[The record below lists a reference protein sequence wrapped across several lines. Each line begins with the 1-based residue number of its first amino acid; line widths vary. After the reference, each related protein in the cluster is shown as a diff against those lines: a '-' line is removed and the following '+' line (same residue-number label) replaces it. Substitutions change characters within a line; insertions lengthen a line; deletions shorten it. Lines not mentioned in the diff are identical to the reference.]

1 MTDIKV
7 GYCLM
12 SDSRRVRKMDS
23 KATTMKVELESF
35 INKGLREG
43 WAGWPTKTKENI
55 VQQELVFVTARRGVL
70 PMQRGAY

>member
-1 MTDIKV
+1 
-7 GYCLM
+7 
-12 SDSRRVRKMDS
+12 MDS

-55 VQQELVFVTARRGVL
+55 VQQGLVFVTVRREVL
-70 PMQRGAY
+70 PMQRCAYQRGLCPGIN